1 MIDDNSV
8 DSPVIVKTTKACIE
22 KVKINKRTLN
32 LSVEIVMDNKKKETE
47 FLYSWQRCKICKLVK
62 STLINI

>member
-8 DSPVIVKTTKACIE
+8 DSPVKVKTTKACIE

-32 LSVEIVMDNKKKETE
+32 LSVEIVMDNKKG
-47 FLYSWQRCKICKLVK
+47 
-62 STLINI
+62 N